1 MEGSTNKAF
10 DPEGTQIE
18 IEDLQL
24 TESVTLTFQ
33 NVTKVLNIQSKT
45 THKFVNPFKR
55 RSENYILRTLL
66 DNVNGEVR
74 PSEIV
79 ALMGPSG
86 T

>member
-18 IEDLQL
+18 IKDLQL

>member
-33 NVTKVLNIQSKT
+33 NVTKVLNIHSKT